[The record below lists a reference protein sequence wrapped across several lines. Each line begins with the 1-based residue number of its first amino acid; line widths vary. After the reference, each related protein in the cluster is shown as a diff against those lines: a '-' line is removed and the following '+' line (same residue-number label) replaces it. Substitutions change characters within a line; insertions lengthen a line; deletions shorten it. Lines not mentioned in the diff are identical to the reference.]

1 MSQKGPSLLKAPVP
15 PEFSELPTVLFR
27 SSCAPFAFILLLLS
41 FFFTY
46 SYIRP
51 STYNWNI
58 KSSCHSLLPLA
69 LCRLLYAGR
78 LLPAQLP
85 HCPACLTHCRRRRLC
100 AAAFFLF
107 PSKGFFCLLR
117 TLLLCYT
124 TEEPEEGNPST
135 TICILYRRTLQGDK
149 VGIIKSVGCF
159 IMISCMFLPCYTDH
173 CV

>member
-1 MSQKGPSLLKAPVP
+1 MFWNWKYICCWTP
-15 PEFSELPTVLFR
+15 
-27 SSCAPFAFILLLLS
+27 SSCFSCSFCFYPSPPLLLLHILIHTS
-41 FFFTY
+41 IHIQLEHKVQLPF
-46 SYIRP
+46 P
-51 STYNWNI
+51 S
-58 KSSCHSLLPLA
+58 PLA
-69 LCRLLYAGR
+69 LCRLLYAGC
-78 LLPAQLP
+78 LPAQLP
-85 HCPACLTHCRRRRLC
+85 ECPACLTHCRLC

-159 IMISCMFLPCYTDH
+159 IMICMFLPCYTDH
-173 CV
+173 CVWRRRRWRWRPYLGF